1 MRKPQIFRKLRI
13 IQDRTYQKDCR
24 STQQLCLIDH
34 VGIHGKILAQ
44 TWNTDSRR
52 DFLQKAVLPTK
63 PFWLSE
69 NGNGRSARRLIGT
82 CYVQIR
88 EIRSDYSL
96 GGRSLLTFTDK
107 MDSLSGQR
115 LFKWE
120 FLRAG
125 CSPTCGKCLF
135 PYFFE
140 RVFFLFFRHSFHGML
155 CQAVQNRPHVFY
167 LSLWCHCLF
176 FSSSHAGAP

>member
-1 MRKPQIFRKLRI
+1 MRELQILRKLRI
-13 IQDRTYQKDCR
+13 IQDRAYQKDCR
-24 STQQLCLIDH
+24 GTQQFCLIDH
-34 VGIHGKILAQ
+34 IGIHGKILAQ
-44 TWNTDSRR
+44 AGNTDSRR
-52 DFLQKAVLPTK
+52 DFLQKAVLPAK

-82 CYVQIR
+82 CNVQIW
-88 EIRSDYSL
+88 EIRRDQPP
-96 GGRSLLTFTDK
+96 GRRRLFTFTDK
-107 MDSLSGQR
+107 MDPFPGQR
-115 LFKWE
+115 FFKWK
-120 FLRAG
+120 FQCAG
-125 CSPTCGKCLF
+125 CSPADGKCLF
-135 PYFFE
+135 LYFFE